1 MKTLLISS
9 SLILISFFHASAQKS
24 PVYVSSGSAVG
35 GYDVVAYFTEGKAV
49 KGDPKLNY
57 HWHDAE
63 WHFSNEANLK
73 LFEQNPGKY
82 APEFGGYCAYG
93 VSQGHK
99 APTDAQAWTIVGN
112 KLYLN
117 YNLDVKKKWIADTS
131 GLIKLAN
138 KNWPGIKDMN

>member
-1 MKTLLISS
+1 MKTLLISC
-9 SLILISFFHASAQKS
+9 SLFLISFFDANAQKS

-35 GYDVVAYFTEGKAV
+35 GYDVVAYFTEGKPV
-49 KGDPKLNY
+49 KGDPKLSF
-57 HWHDAE
+57 HWHDAD

-73 LFEQNPGKY
+73 LFEENPGKY

-131 GLIKLAN
+131 GLIRVAN